1 MSVCMSSYDEALA
14 ITCEL
19 LRRHVDE
26 SRDIRPS
33 DHIQNDLGLD
43 SLSVWE
49 LASDVETRFGINIP
63 TETFAQVA
71 TVADMARLVSTLQ
84 SGGGVAASDAR

>member
-1 MSVCMSSYDEALA
+1 MTSYDEMLKETTD
-14 ITCEL
+14 IL
-19 LRRHVDE
+19 SKHVDI
-26 SRDIRPS
+26 DRPITPK

>member
-1 MSVCMSSYDEALA
+1 MSSYEEALRV
-14 ITCEL
+14 TCEL

-26 SRDIRPS
+26 ARPIRPS

-49 LASDVETRFGINIP
+49 LASDVETRFGVNIP
-63 TETFAQVA
+63 TETFAQIA
-71 TVADMARLVSTLQ
+71 TVEDMARLVSSL
-84 SGGGVAASDAR
+84 SPGDASAGAAR

>member
-1 MSVCMSSYDEALA
+1 MSTYDEALR

-26 SRDIRPS
+26 SRPIRPT

-49 LASDVETRFGINIP
+49 LASDVESRFGVDIP
-63 TETFAQVA
+63 TETFAEVA
-71 TVADMARLVSTLQ
+71 TVEDMARLVSTLRPRGA
-84 SGGGVAASDAR
+84 SAAAR

>member
-1 MSVCMSSYDEALA
+1 MSRYDDALR

-26 SRDIRPS
+26 SRPIRPT

-43 SLSVWE
+43 SLSIWE
-49 LASDVETRFGINIP
+49 LASEVESRFGVAIP
-63 TETFAQVA
+63 TETFAEVA
-71 TVADMARLVSTLQ
+71 TVDDIARLVSSLQ
-84 SGGGVAASDAR
+84 PADASAGAVR